1 MIDKKEAYIKS
12 TLGETNYEELLEF
25 WKGSLGEMK
34 DMELIKFEFA
44 INDDGDYVIRILQS
58 FLKIKKK
65 SVSAVSG
72 AISQLFNSIKETNG
86 CQRDK
91 ETCSIFY
98 YESHKVC
105 ESSEG
110 HKFLI
115 YDGKEDILTGLQ
127 GFTLN
132 GEYLFFWNLG
142 KIFRM
147 NIHS

>member
-65 SVSAVSG
+65 SVSAVAG
-72 AISQLFNSIKETNG
+72 AIS
-86 CQRDK
+86 
-91 ETCSIFY
+91 
-98 YESHKVC
+98 
-105 ESSEG
+105 
-110 HKFLI
+110 
-115 YDGKEDILTGLQ
+115 
-127 GFTLN
+127 
-132 GEYLFFWNLG
+132 
-142 KIFRM
+142 
-147 NIHS
+147 